1 VEFCSRL
8 AFLTITRTV
17 TGASTMDAVLV
28 TLAKVASAADH
39 PSRRI
44 LTAVLMPLLTHI
56 FL

>member
-1 VEFCSRL
+1 MEFCSRL